1 MNQVLDALEES
12 AGRAA
17 ETINTPPLNV
27 AELRLEWQA
36 IQRSMAGLSP
46 DKLPATQRLEANWR
60 ELQQTAQREGR
71 SVFEIGALVALD
83 TLTRLPGGAAWFGR
97 SAGVAA
103 RRTGEVFVENILE
116 HYSDTLEAMR
126 QEGLSRWWMLQFR
139 PYLAGA
145 AKQFS
150 PEKGS
155 WTQRFLSARRRAER
169 PR

>member
-27 AELRLEWQA
+27 AELRSEWAA
-36 IQRSMAGLSP
+36 IQKSMAGMSP
-46 DKLPATQRLEANWR
+46 DKLPAIHRLEANWS
-60 ELQQTAQREGR
+60 ELQQTARQEGR

-83 TLTRLPGGAAWFGR
+83 TLTRLPGGAVWFGR
-97 SAGVAA
+97 SAGIAA
-103 RRTGEVFVENILE
+103 RRTRDVFVENILE
-116 HYSDTLEAMR
+116 HYSDTLEAIR
-126 QEGLSRWWMLQFR
+126 QEGLARWWMVQFR

-150 PEKGS
+150 PSRGS
-155 WTQRFLSARRRAER
+155 WTQNLLGARRRDAS
-169 PR
+169 PK